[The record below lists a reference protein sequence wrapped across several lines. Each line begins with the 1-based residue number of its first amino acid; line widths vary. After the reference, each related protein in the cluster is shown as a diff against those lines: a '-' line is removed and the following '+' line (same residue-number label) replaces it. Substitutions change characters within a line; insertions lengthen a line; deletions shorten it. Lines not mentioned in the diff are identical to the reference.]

1 MSEHEREI
9 ELIDYIDVLLRW
21 KWLIAIATLACFAG
35 SQVKLSEEPTWYSA
49 KALIFVA
56 PSQTS
61 SADARTTEMELPTL
75 SPAFYLNVAVA
86 DEVRLY
92 LEERRKE
99 LTGGSATATMSMSTK
114 VVEQTG
120 IELQIRSREID
131 LPVPLVKAWTDTFM
145 SLSQGLSANELGSIY
160 KSVKSQFDTA
170 HVRLERSENA
180 LASDTN
186 DVGAFMEA
194 ESDTLNSRAAEL
206 QSKILDKQI
215 LLDGQI
221 GEMIQAR
228 PIVDDMERGG
238 VALHLLD
245 TEQIEGLQ
253 VSSLTG
259 VAAQMVVALR
269 QRNQI
274 RKALRKLSLDEI
286 DSMAAFQQGDILA
299 REHPRLRSFQVGIE
313 TYGAA
318 VASARTELLSS
329 SDSLYAVEVA
339 IAAEPPSV
347 RSTRAIVDTELWRQA
362 DGSRLSESKA
372 KMLDQLKIYSE
383 APNPTLRTLHDTR
396 ARHRIAI
403 GVAESRLSQGLSAIA
418 AMKDSVARIHPK
430 ISGAIQDHKE
440 IADHFEQY
448 HEKWNNELLVVQG
461 TIDEY
466 RRSYESAKRAT
477 RLGPSVE
484 SLKIELAD
492 LEIRLEKLRVRSLQL
507 QRLHLERQ
515 RLVRDHETMTGT
527 YDRLAKLTEEARIAA
542 QIASGNL
549 RVITLAKTPV
559 GQRAENK
566 RNPLLAGAIG
576 LILSVFVAFFLE
588 YVRKA
593 RAIRRAD

>member
-1 MSEHEREI
+1 MSEHEREL

-21 KWLIAIATLACFAG
+21 KWLIAIVTLACLAG
-35 SQVKLSEEPTWYSA
+35 SQVRSSEEPTWYSA

-61 SADARTTEMELPTL
+61 STGARTTELELPTL
-75 SPAFYLNVAVA
+75 SPAFYLNIAVA
-86 DEVRLY
+86 DEVTLY
-92 LEERRKE
+92 LEERRKQ
-99 LTGGSATATMSMSTK
+99 LSGGSATATMSMSTK

-145 SLSQGLSANELGSIY
+145 SLSQGLSSNELGSIY

-170 HVRLERSENA
+170 HVRLERSENS

-186 DVGAFMEA
+186 DVAPFMQA

-221 GEMIQAR
+221 GEMIQAC

-253 VSSLTG
+253 VSSRKG

-286 DSMAAFQQGDILA
+286 DSMAAFQHGDILA
-299 REHPRLRSFQVGIE
+299 REHPRLRSFQVAIK
-313 TYGAA
+313 TYEVA

-329 SDSLYAVEVA
+329 SDTLYAVEVA
-339 IAAEPPSV
+339 IAAEPPLV
-347 RSTRAIVDTELWRQA
+347 RSTGTDTLIWRQA
-362 DGSRLSESKA
+362 DGRRLSESKA
-372 KMLDQLKIYSE
+372 KILDQLKIYSE

-448 HEKWNNELLVVQG
+448 HEKLNNELLVVQG

-484 SLKIELAD
+484 SLKIELVD

-507 QRLHLERQ
+507 QRLNLERQ
-515 RLVRDHETMTGT
+515 RLARDHETLTGT

-549 RVITLAKTPV
+549 RIITLAKTPV
-559 GQRAENK
+559 GQRAEIK

>member
-1 MSEHEREI
+1 MSEHEREL

-61 SADARTTEMELPTL
+61 SAGARTTEMELPTL

-92 LEERRKE
+92 LEERRKQ

-170 HVRLERSENA
+170 HVRLERSENS

-186 DVGAFMEA
+186 DVGPFMQA

-253 VSSLTG
+253 VSSRKG

-286 DSMAAFQQGDILA
+286 DAMADFQHGDILA
-299 REHPRLRSFQVGIE
+299 REHPRLRSFQVAIK
-313 TYGAA
+313 TYEVA

-329 SDSLYAVEVA
+329 SDTLYAVEVA
-339 IAAEPPSV
+339 IAAEPPLV
-347 RSTRAIVDTELWRQA
+347 RSTGTDTLIWRQA
-362 DGSRLSESKA
+362 DGRRLSESKA
-372 KMLDQLKIYSE
+372 KILDQLKIYSE
-383 APNPTLRTLHDTR
+383 APNPTLRTLNDTR

-403 GVAESRLSQGLSAIA
+403 GVAESRLSQGLSTIA

-448 HEKWNNELLVVQG
+448 HEKLNNQLLVVQG
-461 TIDEY
+461 TIDES

-484 SLKIELAD
+484 SLKIELVD

-515 RLVRDHETMTGT
+515 RLVRDHETLTST

-549 RVITLAKTPV
+549 RIITLAKTPV
-559 GQRAENK
+559 GQRAEIK

>member
-1 MSEHEREI
+1 
-9 ELIDYIDVLLRW
+9 
-21 KWLIAIATLACFAG
+21 
-35 SQVKLSEEPTWYSA
+35 
-49 KALIFVA
+49 
-56 PSQTS
+56 
-61 SADARTTEMELPTL
+61 
-75 SPAFYLNVAVA
+75 
-86 DEVRLY
+86 
-92 LEERRKE
+92 
-99 LTGGSATATMSMSTK
+99 
-114 VVEQTG
+114 
-120 IELQIRSREID
+120 
-131 LPVPLVKAWTDTFM
+131 
-145 SLSQGLSANELGSIY
+145 
-160 KSVKSQFDTA
+160 VKSQFDTA
-170 HVRLERSENA
+170 HVRLERSENS

-186 DVGAFMEA
+186 DVGPFMQA
-194 ESDTLNSRAAEL
+194 ESDTLTSRAADL
-206 QSKILDKQI
+206 QSKILDKEI

-253 VSSLTG
+253 VSSRKG

-286 DSMAAFQQGDILA
+286 DSMAAFQYGHILA
-299 REHPRLRSFQVGIE
+299 REHPRLRSFQAAIK
-313 TYGAA
+313 TYEVAI
-318 VASARTELLSS
+318 ASARTELLSS
-329 SDSLYAVEVA
+329 SDTLYAVEVA
-339 IAAEPPSV
+339 IAAEPPLV
-347 RSTRAIVDTELWRQA
+347 RYAGTDTLIWRQA
-362 DGSRLSESKA
+362 DGRRLSESKA
-372 KMLDQLKIYSE
+372 KILDQLKIYSE
-383 APNPTLRTLHDTR
+383 APNPTLRTLNDTR

-403 GVAESRLSQGLSAIA
+403 GVAESRLSQGLSTIA

-448 HEKWNNELLVVQG
+448 HEKLNNELLVVQG

-484 SLKIELAD
+484 SLKIELVD

-507 QRLHLERQ
+507 QRLNLERQ
-515 RLVRDHETMTGT
+515 RLTRDHETLTGT

-549 RVITLAKTPV
+549 RIITLAKTPV

>member
-35 SQVKLSEEPTWYSA
+35 SQVRLSEEPTWYSA

-56 PSQTS
+56 PSHAS
-61 SADARTTEMELPTL
+61 SAGARTTEMELPTL

-92 LEERRKE
+92 LEERRKQ

-114 VVEQTG
+114 VVEKTG

-145 SLSQGLSANELGSIY
+145 SLSQGLSANELGRVY

-180 LASDTN
+180 LASDRSA
-186 DVGAFMEA
+186 VGAFRQA
-194 ESDTLNSRAAEL
+194 ESDELNSWAARL
-206 QSKILDKQI
+206 QILKLNKKI
-215 LLDGQI
+215 LLDDQI

-228 PIVDDMERGG
+228 SIVDDMERGG

-253 VSSLTG
+253 VSSRKG

-286 DSMAAFQQGDILA
+286 DSMAAFQHGDILA
-299 REHPRLRSFQVGIE
+299 REHPRLRSFQVAIK
-313 TYGAA
+313 TYE
-318 VASARTELLSS
+318 VAYESARSELLSS
-329 SDSLYAVEVA
+329 RILLKAVEVA
-339 IAAEPPSV
+339 IAAEPPLV
-347 RSTRAIVDTELWRQA
+347 RYTGADTMIWRQA
-362 DGSRLSESKA
+362 DGRRFSESKA
-372 KMLDQLKIYSE
+372 KILDQLKIYSE
-383 APNPTLRTLHDTR
+383 APNPTLRDLHDTR
-396 ARHRIAI
+396 ARQRIAI

-440 IADHFEQY
+440 IADHFKQF
-448 HEKWNNELLVVQG
+448 HEELNNQLLVVQA

-466 RRSYESAKRAT
+466 HGSYEIAKRAS

-484 SLKIELAD
+484 SLKIELAG

-507 QRLHLERQ
+507 QRLSLERQ
-515 RLVRDHETMTGT
+515 RLVRDNETLAGI
-527 YDRLAKLTEEARIAA
+527 YDRLAKLMEEARIAA

-559 GQRAENK
+559 GQSAENK